1 MDFLSCGKKFLL
13 LNLFFLQVETF
24 AEISGKNYWEKDF
37 AVVKR
42 DFPPSGKCFRFFRAF
57 FLKVETVTETS

>member
-13 LNLFFLQVETF
+13 IFFFLQVETF
-24 AEISGKNYWEKDF
+24 AEISGKNYWGKDF